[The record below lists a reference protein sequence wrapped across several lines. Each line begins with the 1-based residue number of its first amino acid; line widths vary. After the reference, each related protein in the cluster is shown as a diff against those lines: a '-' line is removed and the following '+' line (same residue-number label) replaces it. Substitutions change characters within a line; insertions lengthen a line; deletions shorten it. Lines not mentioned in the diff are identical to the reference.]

1 MVLFSGAASQQ
12 EKTILFLQKA
22 QGTGMGGQSVEDM
35 ERVIAAMRRV
45 VERLQTENDNLKK
58 HPASGQTQHNDLM
71 EENKKLKVSVIMV
84 SHGGLKTQK
93 YNIEDFLSL
102 LHFQLYWMII

>member
-1 MVLFSGAASQQ
+1 MSIVIFKIS
-12 EKTILFLQKA
+12 IQKA

-58 HPASGQTQHNDLM
+58 HPVSSQTQLNDLTK
-71 EENKKLKVSVIMV
+71 ENKKLKV
-84 SHGGLKTQK
+84 GLRLV
-93 YNIEDFLSL
+93 YVN
-102 LHFQLYWMII
+102 